1 MGNDHG
7 LARQRCSVAGRLLR
21 VRKIYFNL
29 DQLTRKPVSRLF
41 AANKVGDPFHKA
53 APPLLGARAINF
65 QKVYN

>member
-21 VRKIYFNL
+21 VLKIYFNL

-41 AANKVGDPFHKA
+41 AANKVGDPFHESGTTTTGR
-53 APPLLGARAINF
+53 PCNQFPESI
-65 QKVYN
+65 